1 MDWRHHAL
9 CSPPGRRCSGS
20 QGRADGELARAAL
33 LAQVE
38 GSWVTDVDTEAPKE
52 LVAPGL
58 NWAPRACTISPL
70 LTTCC
75 IQSALLKCFQD
86 TGIKKRDSETGEELG
101 SGKGLQGRVGRLS
114 GMQGWERRS
123 GLGMRGPEATGWI
136 ARHRE
141 QSWCF
146 VITLSGVSSL
156 SRCIAHLQLM
166 YHKATEL
173 QFKK

>member
-9 CSPPGRRCSGS
+9 CSPPGRRFSGS

-101 SGKGLQGRVGRLS
+101 SEKGLQGRVGRLS
-114 GMQGWERRS
+114 LGDAGMGTQFWAGNAWPRSYGLDCPAQG
-123 GLGMRGPEATGWI
+123 A
-136 ARHRE
+136 
-141 QSWCF
+141 
-146 VITLSGVSSL
+146 
-156 SRCIAHLQLM
+156 
-166 YHKATEL
+166 EL
-173 QFKK
+173 VFCNNTQ